1 MYEYVVC
8 ILAVSVILSIV
19 RLVRGP
25 TGPDRVIALDA
36 INMTVIALVVLSSLI
51 FGIPMLVDIAIV
63 YALLSF
69 IGTLS
74 ISKYLLRE
82 KFWEE

>member
-1 MYEYVVC
+1 MYEYVVY
-8 ILAVSVILSIV
+8 ILAVAVILS
-19 RLVRGP
+19 LVRMFKGP

-36 INMTVIALVVLSSLI
+36 INMTVIALIVLSSLI
-51 FGIPMLVDIAIV
+51 FGIPMLIDIAIV
-63 YALLSF
+63 YSLLSF